1 LDRLIIAG
9 ILSCMESQTAVSD
22 APYCS
27 NCGYSLEGL
36 TDSARCPECGRPL
49 VEVLARPSFGVRR
62 GKRYQ
67 SKAKIFGVPVVS
79 IALGPHGRE
88 MRGHARGLIAIGD
101 IATGGIALGGIARG
115 VVALG
120 GMAIGIC
127 SFGGMS
133 IGLLGA
139 FGGLA
144 ISGGIAIGGLAIG
157 TIAIGG
163 GAVGLLAQGGG
174 AFGMYTRS
182 GRGASPESI
191 AVFNRYAWLFG
202 EWPPRSRSFF
212 GALRLYLPAGIP
224 FAMAVFFSSVIG
236 LMALVRLRNEE
247 SDQGNEDSIR

>member
-1 LDRLIIAG
+1 
-9 ILSCMESQTAVSD
+9 MELQTAVSD

-36 TDSARCPECGRPL
+36 TDSSRCPECGKPL
-49 VEVLARPSFGVRR
+49 VEVLTRPSFGHRT

-67 SKAKIFGVPVVS
+67 SRAKIFGVPVVS

-88 MRGHARGLIAIGD
+88 RRGHARGLIAIGD

-115 VVALG
+115 VVAVG
-120 GMAIGIC
+120 GLAIGVC

-139 FGGLA
+139 LGGFA
-144 ISGGIAIGGLAIG
+144 FSAGFAIGGLAIG
-157 TIAIGG
+157 TVAVGG

-182 GRGASPESI
+182 GRGASAESI
-191 AVFNRYAWLFG
+191 AVFNRYSWLFG
-202 EWPPRSRSFF
+202 DWPPRPRSFL
-212 GALRLYLPAGIP
+212 GAFRIYLPAVIP
-224 FAMAVFFSSVIG
+224 FAMAVFLSAVIG
-236 LMALVRLRNEE
+236 QIALLRMRG
-247 SDQGNEDSIR
+247 DEDRETSLTSR